1 MKNILIEHEKIYI
14 RKISYYSCYIRFS
27 IYHILFVRREF
38 MGKKMLKAPKY
49 TIGEAVT
56 DWHQKNNNGV
66 GTDYKYQVGNK
77 IYFKTTNCSYKK
89 GDKFLIIFDSIK
101 PKNAKVLDIYSI
113 ENYLIDLKV
122 PKNGWKYQDVPFNI
136 DSNTIKKYV
145 QDWNVEPFE
154 YIQK

>member
-1 MKNILIEHEKIYI
+1 MKKLISEKFHIIILIVTFVFII
-14 RKISYYSCYIRFS
+14 FCLISSN
-27 IYHILFVRREF
+27 LGVNDL
-38 MGKKMLKAPKY
+38 LKSPKY
-49 TIGEAVT
+49 TIGEAIS
-56 DWHQKNNNGV
+56 DWHQKNNNGL
-66 GTDYKYQVGNK
+66 GTDYKYQVDNK
-77 IYFKTTNCSYKK
+77 IYFKTTSCFYKK

-122 PKNGWKYQDVPFNI
+122 PSKGWKYKDVPFNI
-136 DSNTIKKYV
+136 DSNTIKKYI

>member
-1 MKNILIEHEKIYI
+1 MKKFISEKFHIILA
-14 RKISYYSCYIRFS
+14 ISVLVFIIFC
-27 IYHILFVRREF
+27 LFDENLWV
-38 MGKKMLKAPKY
+38 KKMLKAPKY

>member
-1 MKNILIEHEKIYI
+1 MKKFILKKFHIIVLIVVFLFIIFCLINTNLGINNILKN
-14 RKISYYSCYIRFS
+14 
-27 IYHILFVRREF
+27 
-38 MGKKMLKAPKY
+38 PKY
-49 TIGEAVT
+49 TIGEAT
-56 DWHQKNNNGV
+56 SDWHYKNNNGV
-66 GTDYKYQVGNK
+66 GIDYKYHANG
-77 IYFKTTNCSYKK
+77 ITYSKTANFSYQK

-101 PKNAKVLDIYSI
+101 PNNSAILDIYSI

-122 PKNGWKYQDVPFNI
+122 PSKGWIYQDVPFNI

>member
-1 MKNILIEHEKIYI
+1 MKKFILKKFHIIVLIVVFLFIIFCLISANLGINNILKN
-14 RKISYYSCYIRFS
+14 
-27 IYHILFVRREF
+27 
-38 MGKKMLKAPKY
+38 PKY
-49 TIGEAVT
+49 TIGEAT
-56 DWHQKNNNGV
+56 SDWHYKNNNGV
-66 GTDYKYQVGNK
+66 GIDYKYHVNG
-77 IYFKTTNCSYKK
+77 ITYSKTANYSYQK

-101 PKNAKVLDIYSI
+101 PDNSAILDIYSI

-122 PKNGWKYQDVPFNI
+122 PSKGWKYQDVPFNI

>member
-1 MKNILIEHEKIYI
+1 MKKFILKKFHIIVLIAVFLFIIFCLISANLGINNILKD
-14 RKISYYSCYIRFS
+14 
-27 IYHILFVRREF
+27 
-38 MGKKMLKAPKY
+38 PKY
-49 TIGEAVT
+49 TIGEAT
-56 DWHQKNNNGV
+56 SDWHYKNNNGV
-66 GTDYKYQVGNK
+66 GIDYEYYVNGITYSKTANFSYQ
-77 IYFKTTNCSYKK
+77 K

-101 PKNAKVLDIYSI
+101 PNNSAILDIYSI

-122 PKNGWKYQDVPFNI
+122 PSKGWKYQDVPFNI

>member
-1 MKNILIEHEKIYI
+1 MKKLISEKFHIILA
-14 RKISYYSCYIRFS
+14 ISVLVFIIFC
-27 IYHILFVRREF
+27 LFDENLWV
-38 MGKKMLKAPKY
+38 KKMLKAPKY

-122 PKNGWKYQDVPFNI
+122 PKNDWKYQDVPFNI

>member
-1 MKNILIEHEKIYI
+1 MKKLISEKFHIILL
-14 RKISYYSCYIRFS
+14 ISVLVFIIFCFFDEN
-27 IYHILFVRREF
+27 LWV
-38 MGKKMLKAPKY
+38 KKMLKTPKY

-56 DWHQKNNNGV
+56 DWHQKNYNGV
-66 GTDYKYQVGNK
+66 GTDYKYQVSNK

-122 PKNGWKYQDVPFNI
+122 PSKGWKYEDVPFNI
-136 DSNTIKKYV
+136 DSNMIKKYV

>member
-1 MKNILIEHEKIYI
+1 MKKLISEKFHIILLGLTLGFIIYWL
-14 RKISYYSCYIRFS
+14 ISANLGIND
-27 IYHILFVRREF
+27 L
-38 MGKKMLKAPKY
+38 LKSPKY
-49 TIGEAVT
+49 TIGEAIS
-56 DWHQKNNNGV
+56 DWHHKNNNGV
-66 GTDYKYQVGNK
+66 GIDYKYDVNG
-77 IYFKTTNCSYKK
+77 ITYSKTANVSYQK

-101 PKNAKVLDIYSI
+101 PDNSAILDIYSI

-122 PKNGWKYQDVPFNI
+122 PSKGWKYQDVPFDI

>member
-1 MKNILIEHEKIYI
+1 MLKIKKLISEKFHIIILILTLGLII
-14 RKISYYSCYIRFS
+14 FGVISANLGIND
-27 IYHILFVRREF
+27 IL
-38 MGKKMLKAPKY
+38 KNPKY

-77 IYFKTTNCSYKK
+77 IFFKTTNCSYKR

-113 ENYLIDLKV
+113 ENYLIDLKI

-136 DSNTIKKYV
+136 DSNTIKKYL

>member
-1 MKNILIEHEKIYI
+1 MVKYIKDKFHIILLIITA
-14 RKISYYSCYIRFS
+14 SF
-27 IYHILFVRREF
+27 ILYGMIDENLWV
-38 MGKKMLKAPKY
+38 KKMLKNPKY
-49 TIGEAVT
+49 TIGEATT

-66 GTDYKYQVGNK
+66 GTDYKYWVNNK
-77 IYFKTTNCSYKK
+77 VYFKTTNFSYKK

-101 PKNAKVLDIYSI
+101 PKNVKVLGIYSI

-122 PKNGWKYQDVPFNI
+122 PEKGWKYQDVPFNI
-136 DSNTIKKYV
+136 DSATIKKYL